1 MHARAPTDITTEAL
15 QRIGELYAIEAE
27 VRGCSA
33 EQRLAARKARA
44 APMAGGK
51 SKATS
56 LRGVAAARKHWLFAG
71 SDSGG
76 EYAAVLYSLIGICRL
91 NNVEPEKWLR
101 YVIEHIQD
109 WPANRGR
116 DLLPWKSCP
125 DLSVNIRRAA
135 YPVSYLRQRLRY
147 LLRSRY
153 LFY

>member
-1 MHARAPTDITTEAL
+1 MFPCSRCSRTFTSPSALVRHMRTHTE
-15 QRIGELYAIEAE
+15 
-27 VRGCSA
+27 
-33 EQRLAARKARA
+33 
-44 APMAGGK
+44 
-51 SKATS
+51 
-56 LRGVAAARKHWLFAG
+56 
-71 SDSGG
+71 
-76 EYAAVLYSLIGICRL
+76 
-91 NNVEPEKWLR
+91 
-101 YVIEHIQD
+101 D